1 MGIMKSASFL
11 RRPRKRPFGV
21 SVIIFMLVLYVLF
34 FGIALFSLYQ
44 LPFGEFTL
52 DITETDNPTI
62 ARAFF
67 ILIISIE
74 SLIIVGLWH
83 LRRWAWVL
91 IMVQVGLSMLSDFGG
106 YIYGDYSFLSMII
119 NVIIVFYLNQREVQ
133 RAFSGQEGMSQ

>member
-1 MGIMKSASFL
+1 MKSASFL
-11 RRPRKRPFGV
+11 HRPRKRPFGV
-21 SVIIFMLVLYVLF
+21 SVVIFMLVLYVLF

-67 ILIISIE
+67 IIIISIE

-91 IMVQVGLSMLSDFGG
+91 IMVQVGLSMLSDLGG
-106 YIYGDYSFLSMII
+106 YFYGNYSFLSMIV

-133 RAFSGQEGMSQ
+133 RAFSGQEGMSL